1 MILQRLSHAWRIL
14 LGRHTPEHSNAE
26 LRWTLTMCQHE
37 NARLRGLLVE
47 CRERGRESVAEK
59 E

>member
-14 LGRHTPEHSNAE
+14 LGRHTPEHSNVPLWWS
-26 LRWTLTMCQHE
+26 LRRCQHE
-37 NARLRGLLVE
+37 NARLRKLLVE
-47 CRERGRESVAEK
+47 RRERGRDSVTEK